1 MVYVLLLVRKALSKI
16 TSIIYAKV
24 AMQSAFHAR
33 VVLTTAC
40 LVTLPIYFLGPIV
53 SQLAFHRCTMSK
65 ATAAKCAQ
73 VPACNV

>member
-40 LVTLPIYFLGPIV
+40 LVTLPIYFLGPVV
-53 SQLAFHRCTMSK
+53 SQLAFRRCTMSK